1 MCPVQFAGVGS
12 SGVESPTSD
21 MTVSPLGA
29 GVNVVIDYGA
39 ANPLASPV
47 AADINARGEFSLTP
61 TSDTLAI
68 VSSITGD
75 QFPACESFLED
86 PSGKKRFLGGFAPH
100 GKEQILR
107 LYGLYN
113 PKDILGL
120 ARIRGS
126 SGRL

>member
-1 MCPVQFAGVGS
+1 MCPVQVAGVES
-12 SGVESPTSD
+12 SGVGSPTSD

-29 GVNVVIDYGA
+29 GGNVVIDYGA
-39 ANPLASPV
+39 ANPLAWPV
-47 AADINARGEFSLTP
+47 AADIN
-61 TSDTLAI
+61 
-68 VSSITGD
+68 
-75 QFPACESFLED
+75 D
-86 PSGKKRFLGGFAPH
+86 PSGKKLFLGGFAPH

-126 SGRL
+126 IGRL